1 MRSDVFNETICII
14 ALYVDDLLIAG
25 STLDT
30 IDRVKQ
36 ELKDNY
42 EMKDLGRAHHLLG
55 CEVNHDESTGTTYLS
70 QYQFTKTAVE
80 KFLSA
85 DSEVMDTP
93 CDPSDNFTK
102 TMCPES
108 A

>member
-1 MRSDVFNETICII
+1 MK
-14 ALYVDDLLIAG
+14 L
-25 STLDT
+25 
-30 IDRVKQ
+30 

-80 KFLSA
+80 KFLPA
-85 DSEVMDTP
+85 DSKLMDTL
-93 CDPSDNFTK
+93 CDPSVNLSK
-102 TMCPES
+102 TMCPSPHRKRERCNRFPTDRQS
-108 A
+108 ELCCGFP